1 MSIFNEDEKLS
12 KIFDYEED
20 NNFSP
25 LHLEDAENFPFFKNS
40 KEESH
45 SSYTLSD
52 KGGNPLFINNENFI
66 NYFMHIDYNTPLNN
80 EYINISSSQ
89 SISGNPPKETKD
101 SIEIN
106 INDNHSNNNDNNIL
120 LKKTKRE
127 KEYGVITDNLTG
139 ITYYEKDDPV
149 TFKKAKKRIQ
159 NRESALRMKKLRE
172 SNNNKID
179 EEMNRLKEDNI
190 RLINENISLKKEK
203 IFLIDQIKF
212 MKKMIKE
219 ANLEY
224 KLKNNNNNIITEN
237 ENETK
242 FKEPI
247 LYYYGSKQKIKG
259 KLFNVFMVCILSI
272 VYIVGECCYDG
283 DISKNCPKKDIQKY
297 HSIHL
302 NSVNNKEINVKILS
316 FIWFYCSKLILVI
329 IFFFIVPLLKDII
342 GKMIELINKRKRKKY
357 I

>member
-1 MSIFNEDEKLS
+1 MSTINENEQFSNILEFKDDIEHSPFSFEDIDEFPIFK
-12 KIFDYEED
+12 KEE
-20 NNFSP
+20 
-25 LHLEDAENFPFFKNS
+25 
-40 KEESH
+40 EESH
-45 SSYTLSD
+45 SSYIFSD
-52 KGGNPLFINNENFI
+52 KKGNPLIINNENFV

-80 EYINISSSQ
+80 EINNISSQ
-89 SISGNPPKETKD
+89 SNSNNPPKETNDSNDINKKD
-101 SIEIN
+101 
-106 INDNHSNNNDNNIL
+106 IL

-127 KEYGVITDNLTG
+127 KDYGIIKDNLTG
-139 ITYYEKDDPV
+139 ITYNEKDDPV
-149 TFKKAKKRIQ
+149 NFRKAKKRIQ
-159 NRESALRMKKLRE
+159 NRESALRMKKIRE
-172 SNNNKID
+172 NNKNIID
-179 EEMNRLKEDNI
+179 EEINRLKEDNI

-212 MKKMIKE
+212 MQKIIKE

-224 KLKNNNNNIITEN
+224 KLKNNKKNTIIYN
-237 ENETK
+237 ENK

-247 LYYYGSKQKIKG
+247 LYYDGSKQKIKG
-259 KLFNVFMVCILSI
+259 KLFNVFIVCILSI
-272 VYIVGECCYDG
+272 VYIIGECCYDG
-283 DISKNCPKKDIQKY
+283 DNIRNGQNKERNNE

-302 NSVNNKEINVKILS
+302 NSVNNKEINAKTLS

>member
-1 MSIFNEDEKLS
+1 MSIINENKE
-12 KIFDYEED
+12 FED
-20 NNFSP
+20 
-25 LHLEDAENFPFFKNS
+25 DIKNS
-40 KEESH
+40 PFAFEDIDEFPIFKKDEEESH
-45 SSYTLSD
+45 SSYIFSD
-52 KGGNPLFINNENFI
+52 KEGNPLFINNENFV
-66 NYFMHIDYNTPLNN
+66 NYFMRIDYNTPINN
-80 EYINISSSQ
+80 DKNNITLSQ
-89 SISGNPPKETKD
+89 SYSNNPPKDTNVSND
-101 SIEIN
+101 IN
-106 INDNHSNNNDNNIL
+106 KKNIL

-127 KEYGVITDNLTG
+127 KDYGIITDNLTG
-139 ITYYEKDDPV
+139 VTYYEKDDPIN
-149 TFKKAKKRIQ
+149 FRKAKKRIQ

-212 MKKMIKE
+212 MQKMIKE